1 MLYVIIHV
9 MVRFL
14 WFTLYNLL
22 NNKVVGL
29 QKNKPHSFK
38 HNWVWTRKRSNCEC
52 ISTWADRRHA
62 NPFPL

>member
-38 HNWVWTRKRSNCEC
+38 HN
-52 ISTWADRRHA
+52 
-62 NPFPL
+62 